1 MFFISL
7 FVGTSLLRG
16 LLIVLGIRLSNKR
29 ASDREKRRPFE
40 CGFTPQSIP
49 RLPFSLR
56 FFLVAVVFLIFD
68 VELVLIFPI
77 VVRQSLLFCKEAGVV
92 LTLFILILLLGLGH
106 ELNQGRLR

>member
-1 MFFISL
+1 ML
-7 FVGTSLLRG
+7 RALLVALG
-16 LLIVLGIRLSNKR
+16 LRLRDKSS
-29 ASDREKRRPFE
+29 SDREKMRPFE

-77 VVRQSLLFCKEAGVV
+77 VVSQRLFFCKEAGVGLV
-92 LTLFILILLLGLGH
+92 FFILILLLGLGY
-106 ELNQGRLR
+106 ELNQGRLRWAQ